1 MWDFEIVKLSSGFDV
16 EIVHRLNM
24 FVHVCLYIGSQNER
38 GNKCEILSEENGKN
52 DKGLDQKL
60 MTERVNVSVGGIF
73 G

>member
-1 MWDFEIVKLSSGFDV
+1 
-16 EIVHRLNM
+16 M